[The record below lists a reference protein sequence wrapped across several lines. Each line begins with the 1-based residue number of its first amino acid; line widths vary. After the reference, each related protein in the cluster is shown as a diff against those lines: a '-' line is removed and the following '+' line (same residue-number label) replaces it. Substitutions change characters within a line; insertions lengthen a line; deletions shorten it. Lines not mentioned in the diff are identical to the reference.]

1 MMLNEKQLLT
11 REGMEDLEKRLRLFQ
26 NVRRQEVAER
36 LHSALEEGGD
46 LTENQEYHDA
56 KNEQAFIEGEIVRL
70 SSILRNATVINE
82 DEIDKSTVQ
91 IGNRVTVLDKSIK
104 EEEEFHI
111 VGSAEAN
118 PRLGKISAESPVGR
132 ALLGAKVKDRVKVE
146 TPDGIITFVI
156 KRID

>member
-1 MMLNEKQLLT
+1 MFNEKQYLT
-11 REGMEDLEKRLRLFQ
+11 REGMEELEKRLRVLQ
-26 NVRRQEVAER
+26 NVRRPEVAER
-36 LHSALEEGGD
+36 LHNALEEGGE

-70 SSILRNATVINE
+70 STILRYAVVINE

-91 IGNRVTVLDKSIK
+91 IGNRVTVRDKETK
-104 EEEEFHI
+104 EEEQFHI

-132 ALLGAKVKDRVKVE
+132 ALLGAKVKDNVEVK
-146 TPDGIITFVI
+146 TPDGVITFVI
-156 KRID
+156 RDIA